1 MYCHMG
7 GCPIGSP
14 IHGKTFRS
22 GSTEG
27 DAPVHLPHRIGP
39 WRPSAR
45 GARADATVKA
55 EGARRTSFV
64 GMRDVNRAV
73 QPTKAFA
80 FANRQPT
87 GASCRATPVRPRDC
101 ERKAWNRPRS
111 AGSTVNLLP
120 DHFAQ
125 SAGSAGFL
133 VGKYLGCF
141 SEVPRFGK
149 VTVSYHPHP
158 PGRPTGERNAQA
170 G

>member
-1 MYCHMG
+1 MRPCIILIRGFIVLVYRMDKTGSSEGYAPPVSLFCLLDS
-7 GCPIGSP
+7 GCQHVSP
-14 IHGKTFRS
+14 HGRMPHRFSHPRENLPLGLGKR
-22 GSTEG
+22 ER
-27 DAPVHLPHRIGP
+27 PYHLLHRIGP

-101 ERKAWNRPRS
+101 ER
-111 AGSTVNLLP
+111 NLCP
-120 DHFAQ
+120 VV
-125 SAGSAGFL
+125 L
-133 VGKYLGCF
+133 VGLWYD
-141 SEVPRFGK
+141 PTK
-149 VTVSYHPHP
+149 VQF
-158 PGRPTGERNAQA
+158 RL
-170 G
+170 